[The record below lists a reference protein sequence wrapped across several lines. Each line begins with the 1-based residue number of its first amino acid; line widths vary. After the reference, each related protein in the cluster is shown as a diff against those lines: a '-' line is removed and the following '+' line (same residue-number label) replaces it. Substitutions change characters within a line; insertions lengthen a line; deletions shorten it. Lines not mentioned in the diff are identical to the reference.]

1 MMITKLSRTSL
12 YSYSEITVIRGCIPF
27 FKWEEMVVEGG
38 TQKSASSEKRLKKA
52 PNLDPLRRASD
63 ERDPPLP
70 EVDSAVEEV
79 EQGPVG
85 AEEHRV
91 DRQVAPLGVD
101 PPVRRELH
109 LWKSLTFDSG
119 PLNSQRV
126 RITLQA
132 GVIKLYRSV
141 NYSTIGNIHCWW
153 NEKNTTF
160 IVQVG

>member
-1 MMITKLSRTSL
+1 MTAL
-12 YSYSEITVIRGCIPF
+12 YCYSAITVVRGCVSLSSSGR
-27 FKWEEMVVEGG
+27 KWWSRADPKKCFIGETTGRHFAFE
-38 TQKSASSEKRLKKA
+38 KKA

-63 ERDPPLP
+63 ESDPPLP

-79 EQGPVG
+79 EQGPVE

-101 PPVRRELH
+101 PPICRELH
-109 LWKSLTFDSG
+109 LWKNLTFVSG

-126 RITLQA
+126 RITWQA

-141 NYSTIGNIHCWW
+141 NYSYSYNR
-153 NEKNTTF
+153 
-160 IVQVG
+160 

>member
-1 MMITKLSRTSL
+1 M
-12 YSYSEITVIRGCIPF
+12 
-27 FKWEEMVVEGG
+27 VEGG

-79 EQGPVG
+79 EQGPVE

-109 LWKSLTFDSG
+109 LWKSLTFVSG
-119 PLNSQRV
+119 PLSSQRV
-126 RITLQA
+126 RFEHGRPVLKSFTGL
-132 GVIKLYRSV
+132 
-141 NYSTIGNIHCWW
+141 
-153 NEKNTTF
+153 
-160 IVQVG
+160 